1 MQGGT
6 QLKRVIFLALI
17 HFLLLTSHFS
27 LSYGA
32 ILLDRIIAVV
42 NEDVI
47 TWSELR
53 RSLEQEE
60 KELIEGLA
68 VKDREEALRG
78 LEKTFLNSMIDI
90 KLQLQEARRK
100 GLDVKDAEV
109 EGAISDIKKKYS
121 LKDEE
126 FVASLNAEGFTLEE
140 YKRRLMEQILLSK
153 VINYEVRS
161 NVFVT
166 DKEIEDFYNANK
178 EKYAQGESVRIRQI
192 FFNAPRDKREE
203 PQLEAK
209 AQEIIKR
216 LKAGQD
222 FAKLAEEYSED
233 ASRRFGGDLGY
244 ISRGTVLKE
253 IEDMAFSLKEGEISK
268 LFWSSLGLHIIKVE
282 HKLDL
287 TSPEKAKE
295 EIKRIL
301 IERAFRLKYE
311 EWIKDLR
318 SKAYIEIKL

>member
-1 MQGGT
+1 M
-6 QLKRVIFLALI
+6 KRVIFLVLI

-32 ILLDRIIAVV
+32 ILLDRIVAVV

-60 KELIEGLA
+60 KEFIEGLA
-68 VKDREEALRG
+68 VKDREKALRR
-78 LEKTFLNSMIDI
+78 LEKTFINSMIDI

-109 EGAISDIKKKYS
+109 EGAISDIKKKYN
-121 LKDEE
+121 LGDEE

-140 YKRRLMEQILLSK
+140 YKRRLREQILLSK
-153 VINYEVRS
+153 VINYAVRS

-166 DKEIEDFYNANK
+166 DKEIADFYNANK
-178 EKYAQGESVRIRQI
+178 EKYAQAESVRIRQI
-192 FFNAPRDKREE
+192 FFNAPGDKTQQS
-203 PQLEAK
+203 QLEAK

-216 LKAGQD
+216 LNAGQD

-233 ASRRFGGDLGY
+233 TSRRFGGDLGY

-268 LFWSSLGLHIIKVE
+268 PFWSSRGLHIIKVE

-287 TSPEKAKE
+287 TSPEKIRE
-295 EIKRIL
+295 EIKGIL
-301 IERAFRLKYE
+301 LERAFRLKYE

-318 SKAYIEIKL
+318 SKAHIEIKLIKE